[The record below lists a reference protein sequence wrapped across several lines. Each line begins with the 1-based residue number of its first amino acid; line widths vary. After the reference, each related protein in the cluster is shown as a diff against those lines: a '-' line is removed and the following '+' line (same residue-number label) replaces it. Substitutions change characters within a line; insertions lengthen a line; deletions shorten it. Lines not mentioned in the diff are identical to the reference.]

1 MDEKT
6 VIIQK
11 EEGQPVLHLFD
22 RSGHIRDV
30 RLQGRQIFGRET
42 SSVHPDIPV
51 NAQII
56 SKRHGEF
63 GVVEGQIFYRDLG
76 STNGTRIN
84 GALCETT
91 RQIFSGD
98 VFSFVPKFMPDA
110 VQTLAALYTSVGS
123 GAYSWEV
130 IPLGNEKEEI
140 HIGREEGDERLAEDS
155 GLSRHHAIFFRSDRG
170 WAVTDC
176 DSTNGVYVNGRRIE
190 KSVLLNAMDIIRIAD
205 VIFFFNGEALSM
217 GIPGEDLTASGFTE
231 EDGSEGISLEN
242 SQVRISSDIAGM
254 FRDPETGEADTQ
266 IPVSPAAAGRG
277 GRNSIKFAGSMG
289 SPRDNRPSGGYI
301 PGAES
306 GPRPGAAPQVQPSP
320 HVPQTP
326 QAMTP
331 RPVGNVPNPAAR
343 PGTPYPAQPARP
355 GYPAQNQT
363 PQGGRFGQAPP
374 QGGRFGQ
381 PPQARPAQGGYA
393 PVAPAPRP
401 AYRPVPGRRER
412 RLVISIRERNVW
424 SHFRKKTLLKDIDIT
439 IRDGELVL
447 VLGGSGAGKTTF
459 INAVMGYEKA
469 EGKISYDNNDLY
481 AQYERMKYLIGYVP
495 QETLMRGTDTV
506 YETILSAAQMKMPS
520 SATAADH
527 ARQVDKL
534 LNLLG
539 LVKIQGSLIDKI
551 SGGQKK
557 RVSTAIELAGDP
569 ELLFLDEPDSGLD
582 PSSATELWEHLRKI
596 ADMGKMVI
604 VISHSPDRAAHL
616 FNKILVLAKSPR
628 DDSGHLAFFGSVPE
642 AKQFFQTDTIEA
654 IVKRINLKEEGG
666 DGRADEF
673 IQKYIQFRKGRY

>member
-1 MDEKT
+1 M
-6 VIIQK
+6 
-11 EEGQPVLHLFD
+11 
-22 RSGHIRDV
+22 
-30 RLQGRQIFGRET
+30 
-42 SSVHPDIPV
+42 
-51 NAQII
+51 
-56 SKRHGEF
+56 
-63 GVVEGQIFYRDLG
+63 
-76 STNGTRIN
+76 
-84 GALCETT
+84 
-91 RQIFSGD
+91 
-98 VFSFVPKFMPDA
+98 
-110 VQTLAALYTSVGS
+110 
-123 GAYSWEV
+123 
-130 IPLGNEKEEI
+130 
-140 HIGREEGDERLAEDS
+140 
-155 GLSRHHAIFFRSDRG
+155 
-170 WAVTDC
+170 
-176 DSTNGVYVNGRRIE
+176 
-190 KSVLLNAMDIIRIAD
+190 
-205 VIFFFNGEALSM
+205 
-217 GIPGEDLTASGFTE
+217 
-231 EDGSEGISLEN
+231 
-242 SQVRISSDIAGM
+242 
-254 FRDPETGEADTQ
+254 
-266 IPVSPAAAGRG
+266 
-277 GRNSIKFAGSMG
+277 
-289 SPRDNRPSGGYI
+289 
-301 PGAES
+301 
-306 GPRPGAAPQVQPSP
+306 
-320 HVPQTP
+320 
-326 QAMTP
+326 
-331 RPVGNVPNPAAR
+331 
-343 PGTPYPAQPARP
+343 
-355 GYPAQNQT
+355 
-363 PQGGRFGQAPP
+363 
-374 QGGRFGQ
+374 
-381 PPQARPAQGGYA
+381 
-393 PVAPAPRP
+393 
-401 AYRPVPGRRER
+401 PGRRER